1 MKLRT
6 IGFISTLVFGLL
18 AEPLPVEAQKAGMV
32 HRIGYLSVR
41 RPAREKSYLPAF
53 QQGLRDLGYLE
64 GKNIVI
70 EYRWAERKGRERLSA
85 LAAELLHHKV
95 ELIVTG
101 GAGAA
106 REIQRLSK
114 AIPIVMAEATAPV
127 ARGLVQSLAR
137 PGGNTTGLSFMPP
150 DLFGKWLELLKEIVP
165 NLYGVAVL
173 WNPNTTTSRLG
184 WNSIQLPARQLGI
197 QLHSMEV
204 RSPDDLE
211 KAFEDAARAGAGALV
226 RMPGSRI
233 GADRSRLAEL
243 AVKSRLPAIYP
254 SARHVRAGGLMSYGA
269 NMAHLYRRSSTFV
282 DKILEGAKPADLPVE
297 QPTKFDLVINLKRA
311 KQLGI
316 TIPPSVLYQA
326 TKVIK

>member
-1 MKLRT
+1 MRLRPV
-6 IGFISTLVFGLL
+6 TLVVTFALGLL
-18 AEPLPVEAQKAGMV
+18 AASLPAEAQQAGQV
-32 HRIGYLSVR
+32 YRLGYLSVR
-41 RPAREKSYLPAF
+41 GPEPEKRLLLAF
-53 QQGLRDLGYLE
+53 QQGLGDLGYLE
-64 GKNIVI
+64 GRNIVI

-85 LAAELLHHKV
+85 LAAELLRHKV
-95 ELIVTG
+95 ELIVIG

-106 REIQRLSK
+106 REVQRLSK
-114 AIPIVMAEATAPV
+114 TIPIVMAQVTAPV

-137 PGGNTTGLSFMPP
+137 PGGNTTGLSMMPP
-150 DLFGKWLELLKEIVP
+150 ELFGKWLELLKEIVP
-165 NLYGVAVL
+165 NLYVVAVL

-211 KAFEDAARAGAGALV
+211 KAIEDAARAGAGALV
-226 RMPGSRI
+226 RLPGSRI
-233 GADRSRLAEL
+233 GADRSRLTDL
-243 AVKSRLPAIYP
+243 AVKSRLPAMYS

-269 NMAHLYRRSSTFV
+269 SMAHLYRRSATYV
-282 DKILEGAKPADLPVE
+282 DKILKGAKPADLPVE
-297 QPTKFDLVINLKRA
+297 QPRKFNLVINLKTA

-316 TIPPSVLYQA
+316 TIPPEVLYQA